1 MAEGISA
8 RPTKSL
14 TAGIRANW
22 KQFSLL
28 LLVNGFVGAMV
39 GMERSILPLFAE
51 KEFGITSRAVVLSF
65 LVSFGLAK
73 ASSNLFAG
81 FLADR
86 WGRKVVL
93 VGGWLAGLPVFW
105 LLIFAPNWSYVVLA
119 NLFLGINQGLCWSMT
134 VNMKIDLAG
143 EKQRGLAM
151 GLNES
156 VGYLAVSF
164 SALFTSA
171 LAARYG
177 LGRILFYPALA
188 YTLLGLWVSIFYI
201 GDTHAYGRDYQIAKN
216 SIALKARQSSFS
228 SLSRVFSFASWK
240 NRSLLAINQAG
251 LINNLNDAVVWGLVP
266 ILMFQAG
273 LSFEQIGLI
282 AAIYPAIWG
291 VGQLVTGAI
300 SDDWGRKPMVVSGL
314 FVQAVG
320 IILLAIIHKFWIMLF
335 ASVLL
340 GLGTAMVYPTLI
352 AAASDA
358 AEPRLR
364 ATTVGVYRL
373 WRDTGYLA
381 GGLIAGYVADLFGLS
396 FSILVI
402 GGLTFLSGMI
412 TFRWMAD
419 PLKATV
425 KNPPYI

>member
-1 MAEGISA
+1 MAEGINA
-8 RPTKSL
+8 HVTKSL
-14 TAGIRANW
+14 TVGIRANW
-22 KQFSLL
+22 RQFALL
-28 LLVNGFVGAMV
+28 MLVNSFVGAMV
-39 GMERSILPLFAE
+39 GMERSVLPLFAE
-51 KEFGITSRAVVLSF
+51 KEFGITSQAVVLSF

-81 FLADR
+81 ILADR

-93 VGGWLAGLPVFW
+93 VGGWLVGLPVPW
-105 LLIFAPNWSYVVLA
+105 LLIFATNWSQVVLA
-119 NLFLGINQGLCWSMT
+119 NLLLGINQGFCWSMT

-177 LGRILFYPALA
+177 LRGIPFYPALG
-188 YTLLGLWVSIFYI
+188 YTLLGLWISLFCIGETYVHGLDQRIPGTSIPLEKGQNGLRF
-201 GDTHAYGRDYQIAKN
+201 
-216 SIALKARQSSFS
+216 FF
-228 SLSRVFSFASWK
+228 RVFSLASWK

-282 AAIYPAIWG
+282 AAVYPAIWG
-291 VGQLVTGAI
+291 IGQLISGAV

-320 IILLAIIHKFWIMLF
+320 IIFLGITRQFWILFF

-340 GLGTAMVYPTLI
+340 GIGTAMVYPILI

-373 WRDTGYLA
+373 WRDSGYLV

-396 FSILVI
+396 FSIMAV

-412 TFRWMAD
+412 ALRWMAD
-419 PLKATV
+419 SLKAPV
-425 KNPPYI
+425 NNLL